1 MASKFSDYEV
11 IKYGGQGMQSSALTP
26 DQRKLAAYAREH
38 PGTTLSE
45 ARQETG
51 ITELRLTKA
60 EREDMAAHTPWEDL
74 SPARKRLMAKVP
86 DEHVTAK
93 QIANY
98 TRLPESLIEKRI
110 GQYRG
115 FGLDRSSLVYKASRG
130 FYAKSNVTG
139 VTVVL
144 HGRSDQNEG
153 LVKFAMPKDIE
164 KTIRDKKPCV
174 SPDPDGNCPEERTVK
189 VWIPL
194 KDGAERSNLSGTSG
208 EIEAA

>member
-1 MASKFSDYEV
+1 MPKFSDYEV

-60 EREDMAAHTPWEDL
+60 EREEMAAHTPWEDL
-74 SPARKRLMAKVP
+74 TPARKRLMAKVP
-86 DEHVTAK
+86 DEHVTPAK
-93 QIANY
+93 VEERTKI
-98 TRLPESLIEKRI
+98 PESLIEKRI
-110 GQYRG
+110 TKYRG
-115 FGLDRSSLVYKASRG
+115 FGIDRNSLVYKASRG
-130 FYAKSNVTG
+130 YYAKANVTG

-153 LVKFAMPKDIE
+153 LVIFGTPKDIE
-164 KTIRDKKPCV
+164 KTIRMKQACV

-194 KDGAERSNLSGTSG
+194 KDGAECNNLSSNSK
-208 EIEAA
+208 EIEAP